1 MKNATRSGL
10 FQDLI
15 EDIRESWAQ
24 LFRDEIATI
33 EGKSELSRETWQS
46 RFRRLLRRK

>member
-1 MKNATRSGL
+1 MKNATRTDL
-10 FQDLI
+10 LQNLI

-24 LFRDEIATI
+24 LFQDEIATI

-46 RFRRLLRRK
+46 RFRRLLRR